1 MSEENNKFTLD
12 GKEYLLENES
22 DQAKYIV
29 FSLNELNK
37 KRQETQAELALLNA
51 AEIGFVEQLR
61 ETIKEEQPE
70 EVKEG
75 EVV

>member
-37 KRQETQAELALLNA
+37 KRQESQAELALLNA

>member
-1 MSEENNKFTLD
+1 MSEEDNKFTLD

-29 FSLNELNK
+29 FSLNQLNK

>member
-1 MSEENNKFTLD
+1 MSEETNKFTLD
-12 GKEYLLENES
+12 GKEYLLDDES
-22 DQAKYIV
+22 ERAKYIV
-29 FSLNELNK
+29 FSLNQLNK

-61 ETIKEEQPE
+61 EALKEEQPE